1 MIIGELDG
9 SYLGEEKR
17 GGGGGEGSWK
27 DAGREVGDLTNSA
40 SNSVI

>member
-9 SYLGEEKR
+9 SYLVEEKR
-17 GGGGGEGSWK
+17 GGGGEGSWK